1 MSKSPSNLDSEFATQ
16 SVEELQLMQK
26 RLESLV
32 EKRLASTRKDV
43 LKQIEELVAKYDLSL
58 EEVTKAIRTTAKR
71 GKAPPIFRSP
81 ENWRVT
87 WSGKGEAPEW
97 YTTHPDPESLRI
109 PDE

>member
-1 MSKSPSNLDSEFATQ
+1 MSNSTSNLDSEFATQ